1 MEQRCHHY
9 CHCTGQSF
17 TFDEWSEYIRQHD
30 TPREV
35 VYRHNGFEY
44 NIHDACLNKELV
56 FSMIYPTAKLEL
68 FVDNPKQGLW
78 VSTMDFHTSNM
89 ASLGGRDV
97 SGRTKEELLRLTADW
112 VIHHFLSSP
121 RIQSHRF
128 YDGEGERALRKE
140 ERFRKDIDRLCADLK
155 AWAKPKAVQLSLF
168 DDL

>member
-17 TFDEWSEYIRQHD
+17 TFDEWSTYIRQHD
-30 TPREV
+30 TSREV
-35 VYRHNGFEY
+35 VYRHNGFDY

-56 FSMIYPTAKLEL
+56 FSMSYPTVELEL
-68 FVDNPKQGLW
+68 FVDNPKPGRW
-78 VSTMDFHTSNM
+78 ICTKDFRTSNM
-89 ASLGGRDV
+89 ASLGPCDV
-97 SGRTKEELLRLTADW
+97 SGRTKEELLRLAVDW
-112 VIHHFLSSP
+112 LIRYLTGP
-121 RIQSHRF
+121 NIQRHCF

-155 AWAKPKAVQLSLF
+155 VWAKPKAVQLSLF